1 MALNNGKQ
9 PKPTQAGGSGNG
21 RGTLFLVT
29 LIVAGI
35 ALALAFVGVVLVFR
49 LVSSSKATP
58 VAVST
63 LRPTFTATTV
73 AAVETLAPTVTP
85 EPTSEVTVPPP
96 TAEVTATLT
105 ATATTGALP
114 DSTPSA
120 TLAPPTKTPVPP
132 TKTPVPPSPTPR
144 PPSSKPGMASP
155 DYGIQ
160 AFMWWQ
166 PEIADRDLGLI
177 RDAGFTWVKQWFA
190 WGDIEGKGKGQYDW
204 SIADRVV
211 AQVEQ
216 YGLKL
221 LVRVDHGPDWA
232 GPPPANSDHFADF
245 LTAVATRYRGRIQA
259 YQVWNEPNLAREW
272 GNKPPNAREYT
283 EMLKKGYQAIKRAD
297 PDAIVVSA
305 GLAPTTE
312 WSQRAVPD
320 TQFVQAMYD
329 AGAQPYFN
337 MLGAHGAGYKA
348 PPEMDPGDV
357 ATDANYYNVGDPNC
371 PGEPCRIY
379 CFRHVEDLHQ
389 IMVNNGDGNK
399 RVVVLE
405 FGWTR
410 DERTNSPYYW
420 HRVEDQFVQ
429 GDYMVRAYEY
439 AKAHWQPW
447 VAVMSLIYMPDV
459 KWTQADEQ
467 YWWSVMEPSQIDELK
482 LKAPYVMLCSYIR
495 EERGLSRCKYAP

>member
-1 MALNNGKQ
+1 
-9 PKPTQAGGSGNG
+9 
-21 RGTLFLVT
+21 
-29 LIVAGI
+29 
-35 ALALAFVGVVLVFR
+35 
-49 LVSSSKATP
+49 
-58 VAVST
+58 
-63 LRPTFTATTV
+63 
-73 AAVETLAPTVTP
+73 
-85 EPTSEVTVPPP
+85 
-96 TAEVTATLT
+96 
-105 ATATTGALP
+105 
-114 DSTPSA
+114 
-120 TLAPPTKTPVPP
+120 
-132 TKTPVPPSPTPR
+132 
-144 PPSSKPGMASP
+144 MASP

-160 AFMWWQ
+160 AFLWWQ

-190 WGDIEGKGKGQYDW
+190 WSDIEGKGKGQYDW

-221 LVRVDHGPDWA
+221 IVRVDHAPTWA
-232 GPPPANSDHFADF
+232 GQPPANIGNFSDF
-245 LTAVATRYRGRIQA
+245 LTAMATRYRGRIQA

-272 GNKPPNAREYT
+272 GNKPPNAKEYA
-283 EMLKKGYQAIKRAD
+283 EMLKRGYQAIKRAD
-297 PDAIVVSA
+297 PNAIVISA

-320 TQFVQAMYD
+320 TQFVQAMYN
-329 AGAQPYFN
+329 AGAKPYFD

-348 PPEMDPGDV
+348 PPETDPGQV

-389 IMVNNGDGNK
+389 IMVNNGDANK

-405 FGWTR
+405 FGWTM

-420 HRVEDQFVQ
+420 HRVADQFVQ
-429 GDYMVRAYEY
+429 GDYMVRAYQY
-439 AKAHWQPW
+439 AKAYWQPW
-447 VAVMSLIYMPDV
+447 IALMSLIYMPDV

-467 YWWSVMEPSQIDELK
+467 YWWSVMEPSKIDELK
-482 LKAPYVMLCSYIR
+482 LKAPYVMLCVYLR